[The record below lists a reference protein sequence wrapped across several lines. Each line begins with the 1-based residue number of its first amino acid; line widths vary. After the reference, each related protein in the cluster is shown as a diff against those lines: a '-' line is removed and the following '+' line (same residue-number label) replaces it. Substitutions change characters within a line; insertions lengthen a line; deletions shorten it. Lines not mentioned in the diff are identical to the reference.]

1 MIDAKTGFEAT
12 VRPYKSRKRY
22 TEYRAPRESP
32 LYNDDASDCYITAV
46 TDERFVVDL
55 NIPTS
60 FDFKKYTHLELECC
74 IDGGQENGGAEATT
88 YYSKSSFRG
97 KKIHCCFDSVVIQ
110 QGGEWQDVGF
120 SFKALSIAEDCELN
134 QEEEDRLVVDRGK
147 IEVAVRLGNYKDIPG
162 RQPYSERAQQ
172 SQETSKRVAVDK
184 AKSHGLQ
191 LVPVGEH
198 EMEQNVTPADRADA
212 YLANYEFKPARGKAG
227 EITWFTFYYV
237 SRMVLE
243 LKKIIPVDM
252 SVPAQASLLPSASDT
267 MLASSAPTQQAV
279 EAASTRKNAVSTDKD
294 APAPAIVAGSDVKP
308 TIVKSEPGT
317 GPTIKMEQPAQAK
330 IKVEPKSIVNV
341 DVAASTPAPPTRTAT
356 PTTPRAK
363 PNSAV
368 ICLDDDD
375 DKIEV
380 VSARETRRTNV
391 KREPENTID
400 ITSDEPAAKKIKR
413 DPGNNIHVPTDESAA
428 KKTKLEVGGVV
439 GGRAASVASTSTFG
453 SVGSGGQ
460 DAKAKRKARV
470 MLELQEIALKKE
482 LMELED

>member
-12 VRPYKSRKRY
+12 VRPYKSPKRY

-32 LYNDDASDCYITAV
+32 LYTDDASDCYIAAV
-46 TDERFVVDL
+46 TDERFVVDI
-55 NIPTS
+55 NIPAS
-60 FDFKKYTHLELECC
+60 FDFKKYTDLELECC
-74 IDGGQENGGAEATT
+74 IDGGADHGGADTATFCP
-88 YYSKSSFRG
+88 KSSFRG
-97 KKIHCCFDSVVIQ
+97 QKIQHCFDSVVVQ
-110 QGGEWQDVGF
+110 QGGEWKDVGF
-120 SFKALSIAEDCELN
+120 SFKALGIAEDCELS
-134 QEEEDRLVVDRGK
+134 QEEEDRVVRNRGK
-147 IEVAVRLGNYKDIPG
+147 IEVSVRLGKYKDVPG
-162 RQPYSERAQQ
+162 RQSCGELALQ
-172 SQETSKRVAVDK
+172 SQETSKRVAIDK
-184 AKSHGLQ
+184 AKSHGLK

-198 EMEQNVTPADRADA
+198 EMEQDLTPADRADSF
-212 YLANYEFKPARGKAG
+212 LADYEFKPARGKAG
-227 EITWFTFYYV
+227 EITWFTFYYA
-237 SRMVLE
+237 SPMVLE

-252 SVPAQASLLPSASDT
+252 SVPAQASPLPSASDT
-267 MLASSAPTQQAV
+267 MLASSAPTQQVV
-279 EAASTRKNAVSTDKD
+279 EAASTGKAAVSTDKD
-294 APAPAIVAGSDVKP
+294 PRARAIVAVSDVKP

-391 KREPENTID
+391 KREPGNTID
-400 ITSDEPAAKKIKR
+400 TTSDEPAVKKIKR
-413 DPGNNIHVPTDESAA
+413 DPGNTIDSTADEPAA
-428 KKTKLEVGGVV
+428 KKVKLEAGGVV
-439 GGRAASVASTSTFG
+439 GSRAASVATTSTIE
-453 SVGSGGQ
+453 SAVLGGQ